1 MKLRK
6 EGSFLKIRQMS
17 GSLQKLFSG
26 GSRPLG
32 TKATRKSVKGKL
44 ALGSS
49 AISSPSKGVECSQ
62 VARKLHAGDRV
73 FTAWQD
79 IGD

>member
-49 AISSPSKGVECSQ
+49 AISSPS
-62 VARKLHAGDRV
+62 
-73 FTAWQD
+73 
-79 IGD
+79 